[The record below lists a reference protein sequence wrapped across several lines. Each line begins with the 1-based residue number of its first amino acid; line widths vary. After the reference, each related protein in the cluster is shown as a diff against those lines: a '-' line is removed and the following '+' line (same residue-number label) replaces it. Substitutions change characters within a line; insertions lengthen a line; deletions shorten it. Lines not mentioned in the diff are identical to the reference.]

1 MKNMKRRLMSVVLAL
16 VLVCSMIPTGMMAW
30 GGTSLTMAPGSSKSV
45 TADNIKTIAYWDA
58 YWYTDSPYVHA
69 YGASEGGIKQ
79 GEIPDDPTVGW
90 FPAVSPSGTITVD
103 ANAPAGTTATVTVSA
118 TISNAPYTPTK
129 ESYSWTV
136 YVTGGATGNYVQI
149 SDSSLNMNVGD
160 GGKLLTV
167 TPIGFYDVKIDSV
180 SWTSSNPSVASV
192 SDDWWN
198 STSATVTA
206 VSSGKATITAYV
218 QGTVNYYQSFTDTL
232 TCEVTVN
239 GGKVTLSETSLQL
252 TNAPKELT
260 VYVNNGYL
268 PFNYS
273 ARWESSR
280 EDVATVSNNFS
291 GTTTVTPRSNGTTV
305 VTAKVYDVT
314 GNLMGS
320 ASCTVTVNGGK
331 VVLSETTMQ
340 LTNSPKLLTVSV
352 DNNVILPSNYSVYW
366 STGNARIADIS
377 STSGSSISVIPKGT
391 GTTIVKATVY
401 EGTKYIGEASCTV
414 TVNNGRVTLSD
425 TKLQLGAES
434 KSLTAYL
441 DGTTNL
447 PAGYRVEWT
456 SSNRAIVEVSNNS
469 WLSNVTTTVTPRSS
483 GKATVTATVY
493 NGSSYVGSASCEV
506 TVGMDITASATVTT
520 SEKNFTLGSTNQK
533 TTTSVVNQIASA
545 VAGTSFPQRT
555 LSYVVFSNVTSAYG
569 NLNASVNTRYSYS
582 SASYYNTLSAVT
594 FTPSATSTGVATFS
608 FTAYD
613 TNGNAYNGTLRIT
626 VEKGSTGIDILYSAT
641 VGQTV
646 QVNPQDFASFW
657 TKNVSSVGT
666 LRYVTF
672 GNISGTVGQ
681 MYYTNGAQKYT
692 VGNQQFYYSP
702 SFNQNALSSVY
713 FAPSSSIG
721 NYRTG
726 TLVVPFTAYGTSNN
740 YNSTL
745 TSASGTMYI
754 CVTNGEVQ
762 DVTYQASGTTGVTL
776 NPADFQKVYQTATG
790 SIQSN
795 PTMYI
800 QFLDVPTYGSLYYN
814 YKNGIFGG
822 NGTKLTAANIGTMV
836 FSSGITSSYGI
847 NGVTYIPG
855 TTNQT
860 ETIRYVAFSTNGGT
874 PVYMGEI
881 VFNATAKAPI
891 KYHTNSSGVTF
902 SASDFFNM
910 NTGLLSA
917 QYITFGRP
925 TSGTLYKNY
934 SNGKGTAVTTSD
946 RFYYYSSTSGASVNS
961 VTYVPLAGYTG
972 VVTIP
977 YTGYTT
983 TGAQISGN
991 IKVYV
996 VAKNF
1001 TDVPS
1006 TDWSYPYVTEL
1017 AASGVV
1023 GGITPTTYG
1032 AKQQV
1037 KWGEA
1042 LKMVLLAAGYPK
1054 QAEGTGANWAANYL
1068 SYAYRN
1074 NLVSSN
1080 NIDLD
1085 SSITRLEMA
1094 ELAAKALKLSP
1105 ASRINTGIVAPTD
1118 TTNGYVYALYN
1129 AGIVGGDSSSG
1140 KNRYNPNSTLLRDE
1154 MAKIVCGVMDNAQ

>member
-1 MKNMKRRLMSVVLAL
+1 M
-16 VLVCSMIPTGMMAW
+16 P
-30 GGTSLTMAPGSSKSV
+30 GTPNGQT
-45 TADNIKTIAYWDA
+45 
-58 YWYTDSPYVHA
+58 
-69 YGASEGGIKQ
+69 
-79 GEIPDDPTVGW
+79 
-90 FPAVSPSGTITVD
+90 
-103 ANAPAGTTATVTVSA
+103 A
-118 TISNAPYTPTK
+118 TISFDAELVSFVPGVGIKPVHQD
-129 ESYSWTV
+129 WTV
-136 YVTGGATGNYVQI
+136 YVTGGATGSYVQI
-149 SDSSLNMNVGD
+149 SDSSLSMNVGD

-167 TPIGFYDVKIDSV
+167 SPISLYGARITSV

-218 QGTVNYYQSFTDTL
+218 QGTVNYNQSFTDTL
-232 TCEVTVN
+232 TCTVTVN
-239 GGKVTLSETSLQL
+239 GGNVSLSRTALDLTTSPQD
-252 TNAPKELT
+252 LT

-268 PFNYS
+268 PSNYS
-273 ARWESSR
+273 VDWTSGNASI
-280 EDVATVSNNFS
+280 ATVTKRSADTATVTPQS
-291 GTTTVTPRSNGTTV
+291 AGTTTVTAT
-305 VTAKVYDVT
+305 VYDVT
-314 GNLMGS
+314 MNRVGS

-352 DNNVILPSNYSVYW
+352 ANNVILPSNYSVYW

-425 TKLQLGAES
+425 TKLQLGADP
-434 KSLTAYL
+434 KNLTVL
-441 DGTTNL
+441 VDGLTTI
-447 PAGYRVEWT
+447 PTGCTVTWT
-456 SSNRAIVEVSNNS
+456 SSPLGIVDISDSNYWYNKG
-469 WLSNVTTTVTPRSS
+469 TVTLYPKTA
-483 GKATVTATVY
+483 GKTTVTATVY
-493 NGSSYVGSASCEV
+493 NGSTFVGSASCEV

-594 FTPSATSTGVATFS
+594 FTPSATSIGVATFS

-1105 ASRINTGIVAPTD
+1105 ASRINAGIVGPTD

>member
-30 GGTSLTMAPGSSKSV
+30 GGTSLTMAPGTSQTVSVDQPGLYQKVTWSSNNSYVSV
-45 TADNIKTIAYWDA
+45 TDNNVFSA
-58 YWYTDSPYVHA
+58 
-69 YGASEGGIKQ
+69 
-79 GEIPDDPTVGW
+79 
-90 FPAVSPSGTITVD
+90 PS
-103 ANAPAGTTATVTVSA
+103 ATVYVKPGTPDGQTA
-118 TISNAPYTPTK
+118 TISFDAELVNFVPGVVIKPVHQD
-129 ESYSWTV
+129 WTV
-136 YVTGGATGNYVQI
+136 YVTGGATGSYVQI
-149 SDSSLNMNVGD
+149 SDSSLSMNVGD
-160 GGKLLTV
+160 FGDTLTV
-167 TPIGFYDVKIDSV
+167 TPLSYYGASIDSV
-180 SWTSSNPSVASV
+180 IWSSDNDNVASV
-192 SDDWWN
+192 SPWSD
-198 STSATVTA
+198 TSARVTA
-206 VSSGKATITAYV
+206 VSSGRATITAYV
-218 QGTVNYYQSFTDTL
+218 RGTVNYYQSFTDTL
-232 TCEVTVN
+232 TCTVTVN
-239 GGKVTLSETSLQL
+239 GGKVTLSDTSLQL

-268 PFNYS
+268 PSNY
-273 ARWESSR
+273 RVEWDSSR
-280 EDVATVSNNFS
+280 KDVATVSEGFG
-291 GTTTVTPRSNGTTV
+291 GTATVTPKSTGTTI
-305 VTAKVYDVT
+305 VTATVFDVT
-314 GNLMGS
+314 MNRVGS
-320 ASCTVTVNGGK
+320 ASCTVTVNSGN
-331 VVLSETTMQ
+331 VTLSATTLD
-340 LTNSPKLLTVSV
+340 LTNSAKPLTAYV
-352 DNNVILPSNYSVYW
+352 NNSIASTYSVSW
-366 STGNARIADIS
+366 SIDNANIATLS
-377 STSGSSISVIPKGT
+377 STSGSSIFVTPKNT
-391 GTTIVKATVY
+391 GTTTVRATVY
-401 EGTKYIGEASCTV
+401 DGMTKIGEASCTV

-425 TKLQLGAES
+425 TKLQLGADP
-434 KSLTAYL
+434 KNLTVL
-441 DGTTNL
+441 VDGLTTI
-447 PAGYRVEWT
+447 PTGYTVTWT
-456 SSNRAIVEVSNNS
+456 SSPLGIVDISDSNYWYNKG
-469 WLSNVTTTVTPRSS
+469 TVTLYPKTA

-1105 ASRINTGIVAPTD
+1105 ASRIDAGIVGPTD

>member
-1 MKNMKRRLMSVVLAL
+1 
-16 VLVCSMIPTGMMAW
+16 MA
-30 GGTSLTMAPGSSKSV
+30 
-45 TADNIKTIAYWDA
+45 
-58 YWYTDSPYVHA
+58 
-69 YGASEGGIKQ
+69 E
-79 GEIPDDPTVGW
+79 EILR
-90 FPAVSPSGTITVD
+90 I
-103 ANAPAGTTATVTVSA
+103 
-118 TISNAPYTPTK
+118 
-129 ESYSWTV
+129 
-136 YVTGGATGNYVQI
+136 TGGQR
-149 SDSSLNMNVGD
+149 LE
-160 GGKLLTV
+160 
-167 TPIGFYDVKIDSV
+167 
-180 SWTSSNPSVASV
+180 
-192 SDDWWN
+192 
-198 STSATVTA
+198 
-206 VSSGKATITAYV
+206 
-218 QGTVNYYQSFTDTL
+218 GT
-232 TCEVTVN
+232 VTVN
-239 GGKVTLSETSLQL
+239 GGNVSLSRTALDLTTSPQD
-252 TNAPKELT
+252 LT

-268 PFNYS
+268 PSNYS

-280 EDVATVSNNFS
+280 EDVATVSNRFS
-291 GTTTVTPRSNGTTV
+291 GTTTVTPRSNGTTI

-314 GNLMGS
+314 GNLVGS

-331 VVLSETTMQ
+331 VVLSDTTMQ

-493 NGSSYVGSASCEV
+493 NGSSYVGHAECEV

-582 SASYYNTLSAVT
+582 SASFYNTLSAVT

-1105 ASRINTGIVAPTD
+1105 ASRIDAGIVGPTD

>member
-16 VLVCSMIPTGMMAW
+16 VLVCSMVPTGMMAW
-30 GGTSLTMAPGSSKSV
+30 GYLDMVPGSSKSV
-45 TADNIKTIAYWDA
+45 TANFSGYAYKDATWNSDNAYVSVSGSPSGGFDPGDWGDSGS
-58 YWYTDSPYVHA
+58 WYP
-69 YGASEGGIKQ
+69 
-79 GEIPDDPTVGW
+79 GW
-90 FPAVSPSGTITVD
+90 YPEKVSPSGTIFVSP
-103 ANAPAGTTATVTVSA
+103 NAPDGTVANITVRAFVT
-118 TISNAPYTPTK
+118 NY
-129 ESYSWTV
+129 EMGGGLWMEDSWTV
-136 YVTGGATGNYVQI
+136 RIVNGATGNYVQI
-149 SDSSLNMNVGD
+149 SNTSMSMNVGD
-160 GGKLLTV
+160 FGKTLTV
-167 TPIGFYDVKIDSV
+167 SPISFYGASIDSV
-180 SWTSSNPSVASV
+180 SWSSSNSSVAKV
-192 SDDWWN
+192 SSDFWN

-206 VSSGKATITAYV
+206 VSGGKATITAYV

-239 GGKVTLSETSLQL
+239 GGNVSLSRTALDLTTSPQD
-252 TNAPKELT
+252 LT

-268 PFNYS
+268 PSNY
-273 ARWESSR
+273 RVVWDSSR
-280 EDVATVSNNFS
+280 KDVATVSEGFG
-291 GTTTVTPRSNGTTV
+291 GTATVTPKSTGKTTVT
-305 VTAKVYDVT
+305 
-314 GNLMGS
+314 
-320 ASCTVTVNGGK
+320 
-331 VVLSETTMQ
+331 
-340 LTNSPKLLTVSV
+340 
-352 DNNVILPSNYSVYW
+352 
-366 STGNARIADIS
+366 
-377 STSGSSISVIPKGT
+377 
-391 GTTIVKATVY
+391 ATVY
-401 EGTKYIGEASCTV
+401 DGFTKIGEASCTV

-425 TKLQLGAES
+425 TKLQLGS
-434 KSLTAYL
+434 DPKNLTVRV
-441 DGTTNL
+441 DGLTTI
-447 PAGYRVEWT
+447 PTGYTVTWT
-456 SSNRAIVEVSNNS
+456 SSPLGIVDISDSNYWYNKG
-469 WLSNVTTTVTPRSS
+469 TVTLYPKTA
-483 GKATVTATVY
+483 GKTTVTATVY
-493 NGSSYVGSASCEV
+493 NGSTFVGSASCEV

-569 NLNASVNTRYSYS
+569 NLNASLNTRYSYS

-983 TGAQISGN
+983 TGGQISGN

-1105 ASRINTGIVAPTD
+1105 ASRIDAGIVGPTD

>member
-1 MKNMKRRLMSVVLAL
+1 MKNMKRRLMAVVLAL
-16 VLVCSMIPTGMMAW
+16 VLVCSMVPAAMAY
-30 GGTSLTMAPGSSKSV
+30 GYLDMAPGGSQTVKAGFSSNYFWNADWQSNNEHV
-45 TADNIKTIAYWDA
+45 HVSGPSSCGITPEDLENGYFPGTWWNPTAPI
-58 YWYTDSPYVHA
+58 
-69 YGASEGGIKQ
+69 
-79 GEIPDDPTVGW
+79 
-90 FPAVSPSGTITVD
+90 GTIVVD
-103 ANAPAGTTATVTVSA
+103 SDAPAGTTATISVGAMVSQ
-118 TISNAPYTPTK
+118 TPYGPKWETD
-129 ESYSWTV
+129 SWTV
-136 YVTGGATGNYVQI
+136 RVMGGAAGNYVQI
-149 SDSSLNMNVGD
+149 SDSSLSMNVGD
-160 GGKLLTV
+160 SGKSLYINPVSYNTSISSV
-167 TPIGFYDVKIDSV
+167 TWSSDNPGIVNV
-180 SWTSSNPSVASV
+180 SYNS
-192 SDDWWN
+192 WN
-198 STSATVTA
+198 DTSATVTA
-206 VSSGKATITAYV
+206 VSSGRATITAYV
-218 QGTVNYYQSFTDTL
+218 RGMANYTYFEDTL
-232 TCEVTVN
+232 TCTVTVN
-239 GGKVTLSETSLQL
+239 GGNVSLSRTSLDL
-252 TNAPKELT
+252 TTSPESLT
-260 VYVNNGYL
+260 VYVGGSSL
-268 PFNYS
+268 PSNYS
-273 ARWESSR
+273 VRWTSGNASI
-280 EDVATVSNNFS
+280 ATVTSWS
-291 GTTTVTPRSNGTTV
+291 ADTATVTPQSAGTTTI
-305 VTAKVYDVT
+305 TATVYDVT
-314 GNLMGS
+314 TNRVGS

-331 VVLSETTMQ
+331 VTLSETILQ
-340 LTNSPKLLTVSV
+340 LTTSPKSLTVNVNGLTLPNNYTVTWTSSNTAVASV
-352 DNNVILPSNYSVYW
+352 
-366 STGNARIADIS
+366 S
-377 STSGSSISVIPKGT
+377 SQTWASATVTPKSS
-391 GTTIVKATVY
+391 GTTTVKAVVY
-401 EGTKYIGEASCTV
+401 NGLIKIGEASCTV
-414 TVNNGRVTLSD
+414 YVNGGRVTLSD
-425 TKLQLGAES
+425 TKLQMGS
-434 KSLTAYL
+434 DPKTLTVL
-441 DGTTNL
+441 VDGSSSI
-447 PAGYRVEWT
+447 PSGYSVSWT
-456 SSNRAIVEVSNNS
+456 SSPVGIVDISTNNY
-469 WLSNVTTTVTPRSS
+469 WYNNGTVTLYPRAA
-483 GKATVTATVY
+483 GKTTVTATVS
-493 NGSSYVGSASCEV
+493 NGGIEVGKASCEV

-520 SEKNFTLGSTNQK
+520 SDKNFTLSSTNQK
-533 TTTSVVNQIASA
+533 TTTSVANQIANA
-545 VAGTSFPQRT
+545 VAGTSFPQKT

-569 NLNASVNTRYSYS
+569 NLNASINTRYSYS
-582 SASYYNTLSAVT
+582 STAFYNTLGSVT
-594 FTPSATSTGVATFS
+594 FTPSTTSTGVAVFS

-657 TKNVSSVGT
+657 TKNVSSVGS

-672 GNISGTVGQ
+672 GSISGTVGQ
-681 MYYTNGAQKYT
+681 MYYSNGTQKYN

-702 SFNQNALSSVY
+702 SFGQNALSSVY
-713 FAPSSSIG
+713 FAPTTNIG

-745 TSASGTMYI
+745 TTASGTMYI

-762 DVTYQASGTTGVTL
+762 DVTYQAAGTTGVTL
-776 NPADFQKVYQTATG
+776 NPSDFQKVYQTATG

-795 PTMYI
+795 PTVYI

-814 YKNGIFGG
+814 YKNGIYGG
-822 NGTKLTAANIGTMV
+822 NGTKLTAANVGTMV
-836 FSSGITSSYGI
+836 FSSAATSSYGI

-874 PVYMGEI
+874 PLYMGEI
-881 VFNATAKAPI
+881 VFNAAAKAPI

-902 SASDFFNM
+902 SAIDFFNSD
-910 NTGLLSA
+910 TGLITA
-917 QYITFGRP
+917 QYISFGRP
-925 TSGTLYKNY
+925 SSGTLYKNY
-934 SNGKGTAVTTSD
+934 SNGKGTAVSTSD
-946 RFYYYSSTSGASVNS
+946 RFYYYGTSSNASISS
-961 VTYVPLAGYTG
+961 VTYVPVSGYTG

-983 TGAQISGN
+983 TGGQISGN

-1023 GGITPTTYG
+1023 GGISPTTYG

-1054 QAEGTGANWAANYL
+1054 QAEGTGANWASNYL

-1074 NLVSSN
+1074 NLVSKN

-1094 ELAAKALKLSP
+1094 ELAAKALKMSP
-1105 ASRINTGIVAPTD
+1105 ATSINTGIVAPTD

-1140 KNRYNPNSTLLRDE
+1140 RNRYNPNSTLLRDE